1 MNKRETSQ
9 VVAYL
14 REVYPQGAPVTEATI
29 NVWHDVLGEYQY
41 QVAWEAARQ
50 VAGEWVGYTM
60 PPPAAV
66 KQKIKQMVP
75 HYQTGI
81 ELWRDAEKAI
91 KRGTRMTQDEFEQ
104 LPEAVQ
110 TYFGG
115 VSAIRDLALLDK
127 SQLPN
132 ERARFLN
139 SINVIQGRIEA
150 RRAAGPALEGIK
162 GLLE

>member
-29 NVWHDVLGEYQY
+29 NVWQDVLGEYPY

-66 KQKIKQMVP
+66 KQKIKQMMP
-75 HYQTGI
+75 QDQTAI
-81 ELWRDAEKAI
+81 ELWRVAERAI
-91 KRGTRMTQDEFEQ
+91 KRGTVMTQDEFEQ

-115 VSAIRDLALLDK
+115 VSAIRDLSLLDK

-132 ERARFLN
+132 ERARFLRN
-139 SINVIQGRIEA
+139 IEVVQARIDA
-150 RRAAGPALEGIK
+150 QKTNPMLDHQRN
-162 GLLE
+162 LLE

>member
-1 MNKRETSQ
+1 MTKQETAK
-9 VVAYL
+9 VMAYL
-14 REVYPQGAPVTEATI
+14 REAYPQGAQITQNTI
-29 NVWHDVLGEYQY
+29 NVWHDVLGEYPY

-60 PPPAAV
+60 PPASTI
-66 KQKIKQMVP
+66 KQKIKQMMP
-75 HYQTGI
+75 NDQTGI
-81 ELWRDAEKAI
+81 ELWRTAEKAI
-91 KRGTRMTQDEFEQ
+91 KRGTRMTQEEFDQ
-104 LPEAVQ
+104 LPEPVRL
-110 TYFGG
+110 YFGG
-115 VSAIRDLALLDK
+115 VSALKDLALLDK

-139 SINVIQGRIEA
+139 NVNAIQSRIET